1 MAISWQ
7 QLYQTGFKPG
17 RDVVHFTPS
26 DERTKSTSSSRTVSS
41 SSSSSSSS
49 SRTSGLAS
57 GQSFENIIGGTASG
71 VLSAASSIDAY
82 MTGAFEESLN
92 RLMPDWRQQVFG
104 TARQTTSDIN
114 HLTELFRKGLPSM
127 MARVDEVSTQ
137 ALTQVSSM
145 LRGEIPLDVAAQVQR
160 YAAEVANQMGVR
172 GQAAQYLTA
181 RDLGRTSLDMITT
194 GLQYAPTA
202 TTMASTAYGQAQN
215 VLAMPMNAAATL
227 GNMLTSMRAPQTDV
241 SALFANVLPQ
251 AVGQSQFQT
260 DTINTNYWNRV
271 NQSLG
276 QQAVNT
282 ANRQLQASMNYNN
295 QMLQLSRQQMQ
306 MTQSLQTAAAGRL
319 TNGAS
324 SGGSS
329 GGVTVLG

>member
-26 DERTKSTSSSRTVSS
+26 DERKKSTSSSRTVSS

-49 SRTSGLAS
+49 TSGVAS
-57 GQSFENIIGGTASG
+57 GQSFENIIGGVASG
-71 VLSAASSIDAY
+71 VLSAASSLDAY

-104 TARQTTSDIN
+104 TAGQTMSDIN

-145 LRGEIPLDVAAQVQR
+145 LRGELPADVAAQVQR
-160 YAAEVANQMGVR
+160 HAAEVSNQMGVR
-172 GQAAQYLTA
+172 GQAAQNLTA
-181 RDLGRTSLDMITT
+181 RDLGRTAFDMITT

-202 TTMASTAYGQAQN
+202 TTLATTAYGQAQN

-251 AVGQSQFQT
+251 AVNQSQFQT

-282 ANRQLQASMNYNN
+282 SNRQLQAAMSYNN
-295 QMLQLSRQQMQ
+295 QMLQLSREQMQ
-306 MTQSLQTAAAGRL
+306 MTKSLQTAAAGTL
-319 TNGAS
+319 NNGS

-329 GGVTVLG
+329 GRVTVLG

>member
-17 RDVVHFTPS
+17 RDVVHFTPT
-26 DERTKSTSSSRTVSS
+26 DERTQSTSSSRTVSS
-41 SSSSSSSS
+41 SSSS
-49 SRTSGLAS
+49 TSGLAS
-57 GQSFENIIGGTASG
+57 GQSFENIIGGTTSG
-71 VLSAASSIDAY
+71 VLSAASAIDAY
-82 MTGAFEESLN
+82 MTGAYEEALN

-104 TARQTTSDIN
+104 TARQTVSDIN

-137 ALTQVSSM
+137 ALTQVSSL
-145 LRGEIPLDVAAQVQR
+145 LRGEVPSDVAAQVQR
-160 YAAEVANQMGVR
+160 YAAEVANQLGVR

-181 RDLGRTSLDMITT
+181 RDLGLTSLDMITA

-202 TTMASTAYGQAQN
+202 TTLATTAYGQAQN

-251 AVGQSQFQT
+251 AINQSQFQT
-260 DTINTNYWNRV
+260 DTRNTNYWNQV

-282 ANRQLQASMNYNN
+282 SNRQLQAAMSYNN
-295 QMLQLSRQQMQ
+295 QMLQLQRQQMQ
-306 MTQSLQTAAAGRL
+306 WVQSLQPVAAGIL
-319 TNGAS
+319 SDGS
-324 SGGSS
+324 SGGGSS

>member
-41 SSSSSSSS
+41 SSSS
-49 SRTSGLAS
+49 TSGLAS

-137 ALTQVSSM
+137 ALTQVSSL
-145 LRGEIPLDVAAQVQR
+145 LRGEVPSDVAAQVQR

-194 GLQYAPTA
+194 GLQYAPA
-202 TTMASTAYGQAQN
+202 TTTLATTAYGQAQN

-251 AVGQSQFQT
+251 AVGHSQFQT

-282 ANRQLQASMNYNN
+282 SNRQLQAAMSYNN
-295 QMLQLSRQQMQ
+295 QMLQMQQQQMRWA
-306 MTQSLQTAAAGRL
+306 QSLQTAAAGTL
-319 TNGAS
+319 TN
-324 SGGSS
+324 GSS

>member
-26 DERTKSTSSSRTVSS
+26 DERKKSTSSSRTVSS
-41 SSSSSSSS
+41 SSSSS
-49 SRTSGLAS
+49 TSGLAS

-127 MARVDEVSTQ
+127 MARVDEVSSQ

-145 LRGEIPLDVAAQVQR
+145 LRGELPADVAAPLGFP
-160 YAAEVANQMGVR
+160 YR
-172 GQAAQYLTA
+172 GA
-181 RDLGRTSLDMITT
+181 RL
-194 GLQYAPTA
+194 
-202 TTMASTAYGQAQN
+202 
-215 VLAMPMNAAATL
+215 
-227 GNMLTSMRAPQTDV
+227 
-241 SALFANVLPQ
+241 
-251 AVGQSQFQT
+251 
-260 DTINTNYWNRV
+260 
-271 NQSLG
+271 
-276 QQAVNT
+276 
-282 ANRQLQASMNYNN
+282 
-295 QMLQLSRQQMQ
+295 
-306 MTQSLQTAAAGRL
+306 
-319 TNGAS
+319 
-324 SGGSS
+324 
-329 GGVTVLG
+329 